1 MEARCL
7 PEIGDLLDQQLQSI
21 FPRMTGLTLWSAPEG
36 LPPGEDAW
44 SLAISAKGDCRLTFL
59 LCAQWTVWYDIARYM
74 NHGKAVPEENVFL
87 YVGELFNVL
96 CGRVL
101 SAINARYRCS
111 ARFSVPQVLRGVYA
125 SRGHDYQCDC
135 GAVKLAV
142 AEGPGPWTAGD
153 DA

>member
-1 MEARCL
+1 MEARCM
-7 PEIGDLLDQQLQSI
+7 PEIGDLLDQQLRNI
-21 FPRMTGLTLWSAPEG
+21 FPRMTGLTLRSAPEP
-36 LPPGEDAW
+36 LPLAADVW

-59 LCAQWTVWYDIARYM
+59 MCAQWEVWYGIARYM

-101 SAINARYRCS
+101 SAVNAQYRCS
-111 ARFSVPQVLRGVYA
+111 ARFSVPRVLRGVYA
-125 SRGHDYQCDC
+125 SQGNDYRCDC

-142 AEGPGPWTAGD
+142 AEGPVP
-153 DA
+153 